1 MSVSG
6 RIAAVVLVSFLLLV
20 LVGLAGVAQ
29 VWAELAEENQEE

>member
-1 MSVSG
+1 VSG